1 MLPEGNKNSTPQ
13 CFISEVSFF
22 ISRARARG
30 GEVAVFPGNGAVEAR
45 DVAFF
50 FFNSSMCFSKISSF
64 PPHTLILE
72 SDQSQATVLCF
83 CWENTIFIRDAEAR
97 LCKPLIA
104 SEKQICFRLD
114 RNHVT
119 KFISCW
125 NLFA

>member
-50 FFNSSMCFSKISSF
+50 FFSTQACVFQKYHPS
-64 PPHTLILE
+64 PHT
-72 SDQSQATVLCF
+72 
-83 CWENTIFIRDAEAR
+83 
-97 LCKPLIA
+97 
-104 SEKQICFRLD
+104 
-114 RNHVT
+114 H
-119 KFISCW
+119 
-125 NLFA
+125 